1 MGSWRPKLPGFGEGS
16 QAAEPGG
23 GGRGPGRGFRGRGGS
38 YHQQLPQGG
47 RGTGYYQHGQGSML
61 QPRGGMMS
69 QRWQPAG
76 PAEGYLGQGQAYREV
91 QPPHY
96 YGGGRGGRGA
106 GPSAI
111 APELRQAMET
121 SHEPDNISPETGS
134 PDLSPRASTVEVTDQ
149 LKDLSVQDESNMCQD
164 IVQAFPVSSNAYK
177 FPHRPGSGSIGT
189 RCLVKANH
197 FFAELPDK
205 DLHQYDVSITPEV
218 TSRIVNRSVMEEL
231 VKLHKMRK
239 KTYKVVIKFAARAD
253 LRRLDQFLAGRQAEA
268 PQEALQVLDIVL
280 RELPTARYAIFGR
293 SFFSPDLGR
302 RRSLGE
308 GIECWRGFYQSIRPT
323 QMGLSLNIDMSAT
336 AFFEP
341 LPVIDFVAQL
351 LNTDIHSRPLSD
363 AERVKIKKALRG
375 VKVEVTHRGNMRR
388 KYRIAGLTSLA
399 TRELTFPV
407 DQGGTLK
414 SVVQYFQE
422 TYGFAIQH
430 TYLPCL
436 QVGNQ
441 QHPNYLPMEVCK
453 IVEGQRY
460 SKRLN
465 QGQIRA
471 LLEETCQRPH
481 DRERDIIQMVNHN
494 SYHEDPYAKEFGIK
508 ISERLASIEA
518 RILPAPRLKYNETGR
533 EKDCLPRV
541 GQWNMMNKKM
551 VNGGRVRSWI
561 CVNFARNVQ
570 ESVAVGFCRE
580 LARMCQASGMDFA
593 LETVLPPIYAHP
605 DKVERALK
613 ARFHDAMNMLG
624 PQRRELDLLIGIL
637 PDNNGS
643 LYGDLKRICEIDLGL
658 VSQCC
663 CAKQV
668 FKMNKQILA
677 NLALKINVKV
687 GGRNTV
693 LADAVSR
700 RIPLVTDRPTIIFG
714 ADVTHPHPG
723 EDSSPSIAA
732 VVASQDWPEVTKYA
746 GLVSAQSHRQ
756 ELIEDLYKVTHDPQK
771 GTICGGMIRELLI
784 SFKRSTGQKPQR
796 ILFYRQFYQVLLH
809 ELDAIRKACASLEAN
824 YQPQVTFIVVQKRH
838 HTRLFAHNHNDQNS
852 VDRSGNILPGTVVDS
867 KICHPTEFDFFLCSH
882 AGIKGT
888 SRPAHYHVLWDENNF
903 TADALQTLTNN
914 LCYTYARC
922 TRSVSIVPPA
932 YYAHLAAFR
941 ARFYMEPDSSDS
953 GSLASGARGG
963 GAPSNSSTSR
973 STRAA
978 NAGVV
983 RPLPALKDSVK
994 NVMFY
999 C

>member
-1 MGSWRPKLPGFGEGS
+1 MASWRPRQPGFGEGS
-16 QAAEPGG
+16 QATGPG
-23 GGRGPGRGFRGRGGS
+23 GGRGPGRGVRGRGGS
-38 YHQQLPQGG
+38 YHQQQFPQRG
-47 RGTGYYQHGQGSML
+47 RGTGYYQQRHYGAAPQPRGAMLSQQWQPTAPAAGYMDHGQGSSGV
-61 QPRGGMMS
+61 Q
-69 QRWQPAG
+69 
-76 PAEGYLGQGQAYREV
+76 

-96 YGGGRGGRGA
+96 HGGGL
-106 GPSAI
+106 SSV
-111 APELRQAMET
+111 APDLRQAMET
-121 SHEPDNISPETGS
+121 PHEPDNISSLEAGS
-134 PDLSPRASTVEVTDQ
+134 PELSPRASTTEVTDQ
-149 LKDLSVQDESNMCQD
+149 LKDLSVQDESSVGQE
-164 IVQAFPVSSNAYK
+164 IVQAFTVSSNSYK

-218 TSRIVNRSVMEEL
+218 TSRIVSRSVMEEL
-231 VKLHKMRK
+231 VRLHKASYLGGRLPAYDGRK
-239 KTYKVVIKFAARAD
+239 SLYTAGPLPFVSKEFHISLLEEDDGSGVERRQKIFKVVIKFAARAD
-253 LRRLDQFLAGRQAEA
+253 LHRLEQFIAGRQAEA

-280 RELPTARYAIFGR
+280 RELPTARYAPFGR

-308 GIECWRGFYQSIRPT
+308 GLESWRGFYQSIRPT

-351 LNTDIHSRPLSD
+351 LNTDVHSRPLSD

-388 KYRIAGLTSLA
+388 KYRIAGLTTQA
-399 TRELTFPV
+399 TRELNFPV
-407 DQGGTLK
+407 DQGGTMK

-441 QHPNYLPMEVCK
+441 QRPNYLPMEVCK

-465 QGQIRA
+465 QSQIRA

-481 DRERDIIQMVNHN
+481 DRERDIVQMVNHN

-508 ISERLASIEA
+508 ISERLASVEA
-518 RILPAPRLKYNETGR
+518 RVLPAPR
-533 EKDCLPRV
+533 
-541 GQWNMMNKKM
+541 KM
-551 VNGGRVRSWI
+551 VNGGRVRSWL

-570 ESVAVGFCRE
+570 ESVANGFCRE
-580 LARMCQASGMDFA
+580 LARMCQASGMEFA
-593 LETVLPPIYAHP
+593 LEPVLPPMYAHP
-605 DKVERALK
+605 DQVERALK
-613 ARFHDAMNMLG
+613 ARFHDAMNVLG
-624 PQRRELDLLIGIL
+624 PQRKELDLLIGIL

-643 LYGDLKRICEIDLGL
+643 LYGDLKRVCEIDLGL

-677 NLALKINVKV
+677 NLALKINV
-687 GGRNTV
+687 
-693 LADAVSR
+693 
-700 RIPLVTDRPTIIFG
+700 
-714 ADVTHPHPG
+714 
-723 EDSSPSIAA
+723 
-732 VVASQDWPEVTKYA
+732 
-746 GLVSAQSHRQ
+746 
-756 ELIEDLYKVTHDPQK
+756 
-771 GTICGGMIRELLI
+771 
-784 SFKRSTGQKPQR
+784 
-796 ILFYRQFYQVLLH
+796 
-809 ELDAIRKACASLEAN
+809 
-824 YQPQVTFIVVQKRH
+824 
-838 HTRLFAHNHNDQNS
+838 
-852 VDRSGNILPGTVVDS
+852 
-867 KICHPTEFDFFLCSH
+867 
-882 AGIKGT
+882 KGT

-941 ARFYMEPDSSDS
+941 ARFYMEPDSSGDS
-953 GSLASGARGG
+953 GSMVSGRGG
-963 GAPSNSSTSR
+963 AQSSTSTSR

-978 NAGVV
+978 FAGAV

-994 NVMFY
+994 KVMFY